1 MPVYAA
7 PIHRYA
13 APLRR
18 WLRLRGYTVA
28 AVRPPEAA
36 AMTASGRVDAGMA
49 PLLQFLE
56 DPRLQVL
63 EDAPMVYSR
72 GETMS
77 SIVVSRAQTS
87 LRGCS
92 SIAVTPETRTSI
104 AYLALAL
111 SEQGLSPRLVPG
123 RGYSAEAL
131 LSTAPCALV
140 LGDAA
145 LEARARGLAVVA
157 DTGALVWDLF
167 HTEAVYAATAVRRGA
182 ARPQG
187 LRGPPWP
194 AATRG
199 DAEATA
205 RATGLPLGEAER
217 YHMEAVRLDFNR
229 PALLSALGLL
239 REALEALWLLWPGTI
254 KPAVAEAGWG
264 AAEL

>member
-1 MPVYAA
+1 MAA
-7 PIHRYA
+7 TGRA
-13 APLRR
+13 AAGMVPLMQ
-18 WLRLRGYTVA
+18 LLEEPRLRA
-28 AVRPPEAA
+28 
-36 AMTASGRVDAGMA
+36 
-49 PLLQFLE
+49 
-56 DPRLQVL
+56 L

-72 GETMS
+72 GEAMS
-77 SIVVSRAQTS
+77 SIVVSKAVTS
-87 LRGCS
+87 LRGCG

-123 RGYSAEAL
+123 KGYSAEAL

-157 DTGALVWDLF
+157 DMGALVWDLF
-167 HTEAVYAATAVRRGA
+167 HTEAVYAATATRRGA
-182 ARPQG
+182 ARPPG

-194 AATRG
+194 WATRL
-199 DAEATA
+199 DAEATS
-205 RATGLPLGEAER
+205 RATGLPLEEAER
-217 YHMEAVRLDFNR
+217 YHMEAIRLDFNR
-229 PALLSALGLL
+229 PALLQALGLL

-254 KPAVAEAGWG
+254 KPAVAEAAWG